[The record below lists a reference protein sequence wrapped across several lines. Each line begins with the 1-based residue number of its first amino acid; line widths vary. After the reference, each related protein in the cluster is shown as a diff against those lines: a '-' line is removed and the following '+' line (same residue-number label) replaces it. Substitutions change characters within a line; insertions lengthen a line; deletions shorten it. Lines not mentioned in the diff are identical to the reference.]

1 MMCNYMRFGG
11 CRVDLPAG
19 WMEQAQKIVG
29 SSREFLDEFE
39 KLLTGTKS

>member
-19 WMEQAQKIVG
+19 WLEQAKAVVDG
-29 SSREFLDEFE
+29 YLPVH
-39 KLLTGTKS
+39 G